1 MARRGAGPSARDPG
15 GGAAVKHV
23 DSRGRPIVAVTG
35 IGLVTPLGFGV
46 AANWA
51 ALLAGT
57 SGIRRIT
64 RFPTDHLRTTIAGT
78 VDLPEEAE
86 GQVLTATPRV
96 ARMAAMAAEEALSE
110 AGLGGG
116 AFPGPLMLGMPPVEL
131 EWPHRFE
138 LARRAAPE
146 PATYKALTLAATGWP
161 ELYETAAF
169 QTVGETLAARFG
181 TRGSPVAVTTACATG
196 ASAIQL
202 GVEAI
207 QRGET
212 EAALAIGADGTVQ
225 PEALIRFSL
234 LSALSTRNDDP
245 TGASRPFEKNRGG
258 FVMSEGA
265 ACLVLESLAHA
276 RARGA
281 RILGVVRGAGEKS
294 DSFHRTRS
302 NPNGSAVIQAMR
314 NAIEDAGLVPGDI
327 SYVNAHGTGTPENDK
342 MENLAMRAV
351 FGEDAPPISSN
362 KSMIGHTLSA
372 SGAIEAAFSLLAIRD
387 QMLPPTINHV
397 EPDPAI
403 TLDVVPNTCR
413 AAKVEHVLSNSFGFG
428 GQNVCLVLSGEP
440 S

>member
-1 MARRGAGPSARDPG
+1 MNTTD
-15 GGAAVKHV
+15 H
-23 DSRGRPIVAVTG
+23 RGRPIVAVTG

-46 AANWA
+46 EANWA
-51 ALLAGT
+51 ALLAGK

-78 VDLPEEAE
+78 VDLPEEAGGE
-86 GQVLTATPRV
+86 VLTSSDRV
-96 ARMAAMAAEEALSE
+96 RLMAQRAAEEALAQS
-110 AGLGGG
+110 GLP
-116 AFPGPLMLGMPPVEL
+116 APFPGPLMLGMPPVEL
-131 EWPHRFE
+131 EWPGRFR
-138 LARRAAPE
+138 LAAETGEDAPS
-146 PATYKALTLAATGWP
+146 YKALTEAAAGRDD
-161 ELYETAAF
+161 LYRTTAFAGI
-169 QTVGETLAARFG
+169 GEQLAARFG
-181 TRGSPVAVTTACATG
+181 TRGAPIAISTACATG

-212 EAALAIGADGTVQ
+212 EAAIAIGADGTVQ

-234 LSALSTRNDDP
+234 LSALSTRNEDP
-245 TGASRPFEKNRGG
+245 TGASRPFEKSRGG

-276 RARGA
+276 MARGA
-281 RILGVVRGAGEKS
+281 TILGVLRGCGEKS

-302 NPNGSAVIQAMR
+302 NPDGGAVIRAMR
-314 NAIEDAGLVPGDI
+314 NAIEDAGLTPADI

-342 MENLAMRAV
+342 METFGMRAV
-351 FGEDAPPISSN
+351 FGNDAPPISSN

-403 TLDVVPNTCR
+403 TLDVVPNVAR
-413 AAKVEHVLSNSFGFG
+413 PARVVNVLSNSFGFG
-428 GQNVCLVLSGEP
+428 GQNVCLVLSGAP
-440 S
+440 A

>member
-1 MARRGAGPSARDPG
+1 VTTD
-15 GGAAVKHV
+15 H
-23 DSRGRPIVAVTG
+23 RGRPIVVVTG
-35 IGLVTPLGFGV
+35 LGLVTPLGFGV
-46 AANWA
+46 AHNWA
-51 ALLAGT
+51 ALLAGK

-64 RFPTDHLRTTIAGT
+64 RFPIDHLRTTIAGT
-78 VDLPEEAE
+78 VDLPEEE
-86 GQVLTATPRV
+86 GGTAPLTSSERVL
-96 ARMAAMAAEEALSE
+96 RMATLAAEEALAES
-110 AGLGGG
+110 GLGADGR
-116 AFPGPLMLGMPPVEL
+116 FPGPLMLGMPPVEV

-138 LARRAAPE
+138 LMARSGQAAP
-146 PATYKALTLAATGWP
+146 PYKALAEAAAGWDA
-161 ELYETAAF
+161 LYRTTAFAG
-169 QTVGETLAARFG
+169 VGEALADRFG
-181 TRGSPVAVTTACATG
+181 TRGAPIAISTACATG

-212 EAALAIGADGTVQ
+212 EAAIAIGADGTVQ

-234 LSALSTRNDDP
+234 LSALSTRNEDP
-245 TGASRPFEKNRGG
+245 TGASRPFEKTRGG

-276 RARGA
+276 QARGA
-281 RILGVVRGAGEKS
+281 TILGVVRGCGEKS

-302 NPNGSAVIQAMR
+302 NPDGGAVIRAMR
-314 NAIEDAGLVPGDI
+314 NAIEDAGLTPADI

-342 MENLAMRAV
+342 METFGMRAV
-351 FGEDAPPISSN
+351 FGNDAPPISSN

-403 TLDVVPNTCR
+403 TLDVVPNVARPAT
-413 AAKVEHVLSNSFGFG
+413 VVNVLSNSFGFG
-428 GQNVCLVLSGEP
+428 GQNVCLVLSGAP
-440 S
+440 V